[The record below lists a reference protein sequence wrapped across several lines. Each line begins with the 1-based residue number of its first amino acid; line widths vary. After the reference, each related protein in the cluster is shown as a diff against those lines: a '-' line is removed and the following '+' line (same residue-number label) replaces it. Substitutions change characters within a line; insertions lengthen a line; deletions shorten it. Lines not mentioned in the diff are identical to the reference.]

1 MLKYDGSE
9 WKPSNADTEKEELL
23 TTTSLLDGKFGYAE
37 RICDTTTNPL
47 KALSFIDS
55 IKAAKGGEPVWGDEK
70 EDPREALKTNGFQI
84 RSVVFHHSTGRRRRG
99 RGRRKRTKKGGE

>member
-1 MLKYDGSE
+1 M
-9 WKPSNADTEKEELL
+9 
-23 TTTSLLDGKFGYAE
+23 
-37 RICDTTTNPL
+37 CDTTTNPL

-55 IKAAKGGEPVWGDEK
+55 IKATTGGEPVWGDEK

-84 RSVVFHHSTGRRRRG
+84 RSVVFHHGTGRRRRG